1 MSIERLMELVP
12 PPQRIQRL
20 PINWDRI
27 ESTLGIALPV
37 DYKQLA
43 ELYGPGVFADSI
55 VLYAPTSKEEFD
67 LLTQTRRES
76 EFFRSMIEGED
87 DKGRYYPLYP
97 DRGGILS
104 WGYTT
109 GACKLFWLTNGSSD
123 GWPIVVASEFPDVDF
138 YEYAYT
144 TTDFIVDI
152 LTHTL
157 DCDLIAPPEPGTS
170 IRFNSLA

>member
-76 EFFRSMIEGED
+76 EFFRSMIEG
-87 DKGRYYPLYP
+87 KGDTIPCTLI
-97 DRGGILS
+97 GVESCL
-104 WGYTT
+104 
-109 GACKLFWLTNGSSD
+109 GATQ
-123 GWPIVVASEFPDVDF
+123 
-138 YEYAYT
+138 
-144 TTDFIVDI
+144 
-152 LTHTL
+152 
-157 DCDLIAPPEPGTS
+157 PG
-170 IRFNSLA
+170 LANCSG